1 MIETHLW
8 PLTITLGSDVCHLQ
22 DIRRSM
28 DAWLETEGCDDETR
42 KAIVLA
48 THEAAANAIEHSQ
61 TNSEITVRA
70 RTDDGLIV
78 LEVSD
83 HGQWKHEPPDFD
95 QRGRGLMMISRLV
108 DELEIDADG
117 PGTTI
122 RMMVRRDGNDARS
135 FV

>member
-61 TNSEITVRA
+61 TNSELTVRA
-70 RTDDGLIV
+70 RTDASLIV

-83 HGQWKHEPPDFD
+83 HGQWKHESTRLRPTRPRADDDLPAGGRTGDRRRRPRHHDPDD
-95 QRGRGLMMISRLV
+95 GAPGR
-108 DELEIDADG
+108 
-117 PGTTI
+117 
-122 RMMVRRDGNDARS
+122 
-135 FV
+135 